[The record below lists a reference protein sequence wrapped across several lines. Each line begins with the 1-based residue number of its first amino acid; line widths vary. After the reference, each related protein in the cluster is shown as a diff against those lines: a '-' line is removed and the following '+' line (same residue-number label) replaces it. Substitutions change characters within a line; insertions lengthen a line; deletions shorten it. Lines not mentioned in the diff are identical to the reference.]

1 MYGQRIKE
9 VMEREHM
16 LRAPPHTTVA
26 AAARMMAEEKV
37 SAVLVLDGSR
47 LAGIF
52 TERDAVF
59 RVIAPDRDARSTTL
73 ADVMTADP
81 ITIGPDKTFG
91 QALALM
97 HERGIRHV
105 PVVERSGR
113 TAARR
118 RSCSWR
124 SPSWPAGD
132 TTQSANC
139 CASAFFTCGCLAGL
153 TTITPYWLNRRL
165 SPSTRMPAR
174 RGS

>member
-16 LRAPPHTTVA
+16 LHAPPHTTVA
-26 AAARMMAEEKV
+26 EAARMMAERRV
-37 SAVLVLDGSR
+37 SAVLVLDEGR

-59 RVIAPDRDARSTTL
+59 RVIAPDRDARNTTL

-81 ITIGPDKTFG
+81 VTIGPDKTFG

-105 PVVERSGR
+105 PVVDKGKVVGVVS
-113 TAARR
+113 ARDALDPDLEEFVCEAQR
-118 RSCSWR
+118 R
-124 SPSWPAGD
+124 
-132 TTQSANC
+132 QSIVN
-139 CASAFFTCGCLAGL
+139 
-153 TTITPYWLNRRL
+153 
-165 SPSTRMPAR
+165 
-174 RGS
+174 

>member
-16 LRAPPHTTVA
+16 LRAPPGTTVA
-26 AAARMMAEEKV
+26 DAARQMAEQKV

-59 RVIAPDRDARSTTL
+59 RVIATGRDARSTTL

-81 ITIGPDKTFG
+81 ITIAPDKTFG

-105 PVVERSGR
+105 PVVENGKVVGVVSARDALDPELEEFVCEAQRRQSIRS
-113 TAARR
+113 
-118 RSCSWR
+118 
-124 SPSWPAGD
+124 
-132 TTQSANC
+132 
-139 CASAFFTCGCLAGL
+139 
-153 TTITPYWLNRRL
+153 
-165 SPSTRMPAR
+165 
-174 RGS
+174 

>member
-105 PVVERSGR
+105 PVVENGKVVGVVS
-113 TAARR
+113 ARDALDPDLEEFVCEAHR
-118 RSCSWR
+118 R
-124 SPSWPAGD
+124 
-132 TTQSANC
+132 QSIRA
-139 CASAFFTCGCLAGL
+139 
-153 TTITPYWLNRRL
+153 
-165 SPSTRMPAR
+165 
-174 RGS
+174 

>member
-26 AAARMMAEEKV
+26 AAARMMAEQKV
-37 SAVLVLDGSR
+37 SAVLVLDGGR

-105 PVVERSGR
+105 PVVENGKVVGVVS
-113 TAARR
+113 ARDALDPDLEEFVCEAQR
-118 RSCSWR
+118 R
-124 SPSWPAGD
+124 
-132 TTQSANC
+132 QSIRA
-139 CASAFFTCGCLAGL
+139 
-153 TTITPYWLNRRL
+153 
-165 SPSTRMPAR
+165 
-174 RGS
+174 